1 MEALGSFRTR
11 SRVAITV
18 SDSTRTLDTAAALE
32 ALAQVVEGPATVVV
46 GLGLHRP
53 LRPEERAPLEAA
65 CPWPVVDHDPDAC
78 VSLGRIEDTPCEV
91 HPAFV
96 EADTL
101 ITVGC
106 VELHQYA
113 GFSGGHKGVVVGCG
127 GRATLNHLHSK
138 AFVCHPDV
146 QVGRLS
152 GNPFRDRVDAIG
164 EWVGVDLA
172 LQWIPGHGWLAG
184 PPTTTLKRAADSLD
198 PWIPTA
204 NPVATALLKVPASKA
219 VNFYQASRAATYLAL
234 SPFPP
239 LLSGA
244 RLVLEAA
251 CPEGLGLGSGEL
263 AFAELLAKRTPLCV
277 PGAREPSCWP
287 DWPVVTGWWSPV
299 VRTWTPLSRP
309 ASKRPLD
316 PPKRWRET
324 ALLSWKR
331 RFSSCLS
338 LCLRTVERGAASGP
352 KKTPK
357 ARHAKP
363 HGEKEHE
370 GNRTNHPQVK
380 SLCRSPEEPC
390 THQPLHACGAHGPRR
405 IGRGL
410 ARLSQGSALR
420 CPFKR

>member
-18 SDSTRTLDTAAALE
+18 SDATRTLDTAAALE

-263 AFAELLAKRTPLCV
+263 AFAELLAKTPPPWETLLEEDPPV
-277 PGAREPSCWP
+277 RAGGQRALMLARLARRYRL
-287 DWPVVTGWWSPV
+287 VVAGCENVDALVSAGIEAT
-299 VRTWTPLSRP
+299 SRP
-309 ASKRPLD
+309 AKEVAGDGALVV
-316 PPKRWRET
+316 ET
-324 ALLSWKR
+324 PFLKLPQLVPS
-331 RFSSCLS
+331 
-338 LCLRTVERGAASGP
+338 
-352 KKTPK
+352 
-357 ARHAKP
+357 
-363 HGEKEHE
+363 HG
-370 GNRTNHPQVK
+370 
-380 SLCRSPEEPC
+380 
-390 THQPLHACGAHGPRR
+390 
-405 IGRGL
+405 
-410 ARLSQGSALR
+410 
-420 CPFKR
+420 